1 MSTTCSIYG
10 LGLEVN
16 VPIAGLIGLSD
27 AGKVDVSMS
36 LGSLPSGIGISSD
49 AAMCYVS
56 SELDERGEPARRMS
70 RLSGSGHFRFDYSDG
85 TVIVVDA
92 KGSQVWATW
101 PDSATVEDTATYLL
115 GPILGFV
122 LRLRGVTCL
131 HASAVAIGNRA
142 IALVGPAGAGKSS
155 MAAAFAQ
162 LGYPVLT
169 DDVAALQDLGECF
182 KVEPA
187 YPRVRLWS
195 ESVASVFGSS
205 DALPRIVPNW
215 DKRYLDLN
223 GPGYRFQHEALPL
236 AAIYVLGERSA
247 DPAMPRIEPVGSK
260 TGLMALVSNTYSSY
274 LMDKSKREVEFE
286 LLGRLVQSTPLR
298 WVTPS
303 TDFARIRELC
313 EVIVDDFHQLAV
325 CTS

>member
-1 MSTTCSIYG
+1 
-10 LGLEVN
+10 
-16 VPIAGLIGLSD
+16 
-27 AGKVDVSMS
+27 
-36 LGSLPSGIGISSD
+36 
-49 AAMCYVS
+49 
-56 SELDERGEPARRMS
+56 
-70 RLSGSGHFRFDYSDG
+70 
-85 TVIVVDA
+85 
-92 KGSQVWATW
+92 
-101 PDSATVEDTATYLL
+101 
-115 GPILGFV
+115 
-122 LRLRGVTCL
+122 
-131 HASAVAIGNRA
+131 
-142 IALVGPAGAGKSS
+142 
-155 MAAAFAQ
+155 
-162 LGYPVLT
+162 
-169 DDVAALQDLGECF
+169 
-182 KVEPA
+182 
-187 YPRVRLWS
+187 VRLWS

>member
-122 LRLRGVTCL
+122 LRLRGITCL
-131 HASAVAIGNRA
+131 HASAVAIGDRA
-142 IALVGPAGAGKSS
+142 IALVGPEGAGTFS
-155 MAAAFAQ
+155 
-162 LGYPVLT
+162 
-169 DDVAALQDLGECF
+169 
-182 KVEPA
+182 
-187 YPRVRLWS
+187 
-195 ESVASVFGSS
+195 
-205 DALPRIVPNW
+205 
-215 DKRYLDLN
+215 
-223 GPGYRFQHEALPL
+223 L
-236 AAIYVLGERSA
+236 A
-247 DPAMPRIEPVGSK
+247 D
-260 TGLMALVSNTYSSY
+260 GL
-274 LMDKSKREVEFE
+274 
-286 LLGRLVQSTPLR
+286 
-298 WVTPS
+298 
-303 TDFARIRELC
+303 ARMG
-313 EVIVDDFHQLAV
+313 
-325 CTS
+325 